1 MVRAERTHL
10 PMCNRVC
17 GLTLAIA
24 IMQGWIPTIGWA
36 ASGNTAPDPI
46 LFDVDLAIC
55 SAIVFLLTL
64 LVLRKFAWGPIVTGL
79 EKREQ
84 AIADNI
90 ATAEN
95 AADEARKLTAHYE
108 EKLAGA
114 ADEVRAIIE
123 EARRDAEHTGQQI
136 VEKAH
141 TKATEEGNRMLRE
154 VELAKDIALKE
165 ISDRATNLAVDLA
178 GKIVQRE
185 LSPNDHAQLIQSA
198 QTQFTRASP
207 SDN

>member
-1 MVRAERTHL
+1 
-10 PMCNRVC
+10 
-17 GLTLAIA
+17 
-24 IMQGWIPTIGWA
+24 
-36 ASGNTAPDPI
+36 
-46 LFDVDLAIC
+46 
-55 SAIVFLLTL
+55 L
-64 LVLRKFAWGPIVTGL
+64 LVLRKFAWGPISTGL
-79 EKREQ
+79 ERREQ

-95 AADEARKLTAHYE
+95 AAEEARKLTAHYE

-136 VEKAH
+136 VEKAQA
-141 TKATEEGNRMLRE
+141 KASEEGQRMLRE
-154 VELAKDIALKE
+154 VELAKEGALKE
-165 ISDRATNLAVDLA
+165 IADRGADLAVDLA

-185 LSPNDHAQLIQSA
+185 LSVEDHANLIQNA
-198 QTQFTRASP
+198 QANFSELSP

>member
-1 MVRAERTHL
+1 MNL
-10 PMCNRVC
+10 PMSDCARPLARAS
-17 GLTLAIA
+17 LTML
-24 IMQGWIPTIGWA
+24 MFGIPVIGWA
-36 ASGNTAPDPI
+36 AAEGAVADPL
-46 LFDVDLAIC
+46 LFDIDLAIC

-64 LVLRKFAWGPIVTGL
+64 LVLRKFAWGPISTGL
-79 EKREQ
+79 ERREQ

-95 AADEARKLTAHYE
+95 AAEEARKLTAHYE

-136 VEKAH
+136 VEKAQA
-141 TKATEEGNRMLRE
+141 KASEEGQRMLRE
-154 VELAKDIALKE
+154 VELAKEGALKE
-165 ISDRATNLAVDLA
+165 IADRGADLAVDLA

-185 LSPNDHAQLIQSA
+185 LSVEDHANLIQNA
-198 QTQFTRASP
+198 QANFSDLSP

>member
-1 MVRAERTHL
+1 MDL
-10 PMCNRVC
+10 PMSDRALR
-17 GLTLAIA
+17 LTPAALSMLLCSAPA
-24 IMQGWIPTIGWA
+24 IGWA
-36 ASGNTAPDPI
+36 SAEGAGPDPLI
-46 LFDVDLAIC
+46 FDIDLAIC
-55 SAIVFLLTL
+55 TAIVFLLTL
-64 LVLRKFAWGPIVTGL
+64 AVLRKFAWRPIVTGL

-95 AADEARKLTAHYE
+95 AAEEARKLTAHYE

-141 TKATEEGNRMLRE
+141 TKATEEGNRLLRE
-154 VELAKDIALKE
+154 VELAKNIALKE

-198 QTQFTRASP
+198 QTQFTRANP